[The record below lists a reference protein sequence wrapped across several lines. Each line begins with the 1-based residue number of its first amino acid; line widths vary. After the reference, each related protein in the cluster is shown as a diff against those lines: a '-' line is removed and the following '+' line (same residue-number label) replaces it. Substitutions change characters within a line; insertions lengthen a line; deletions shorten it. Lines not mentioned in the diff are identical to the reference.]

1 MSKFEK
7 ILQDYMTYNDKNGI
21 SFYSISYLNDS
32 INQKKSSQEYISKEL
47 IFKQLENHTYNLAD
61 IYNLL
66 SEGKITAAE
75 IVKHT
80 SIDAYDMLMD
90 ELKDFDK
97 KNKKSNHKAIST
109 NTFSDKKEGIAN
121 ESKSGEKSEETI
133 LELSKKVMDFLTDAK
148 EILVIKK

>member
-1 MSKFEK
+1 MGKLEE
-7 ILQDYMTYNDKNGI
+7 ILQDYITCNDKNGI
-21 SFYSISYLNDS
+21 SFYSISYLNDP
-32 INQKKSSQEYISKEL
+32 INQKKPAKKQIFKEL

-61 IYNLL
+61 IYDLL

-109 NTFSDKKEGIAN
+109 NIFSDKKEEIAN
-121 ESKSGEKSEETI
+121 ENKSGEKSEEMI

>member
-1 MSKFEK
+1 MGKFEE

-21 SFYSISYLNDS
+21 SFYSISYLNDP
-32 INQKKSSQEYISKEL
+32 IIQKNPSKEEVSKEL

-97 KNKKSNHKAIST
+97 KSNHKDIST
-109 NTFSDKKEGIAN
+109 NTFSDKKEGIEI
-121 ESKSGEKSEETI
+121 ESKSGKKSEETI